1 MSEVMGTFG
10 SMSVH
15 AGPDAWVRCGTY
27 TNGSLPNL
35 SVASGGLTGGLTM
48 TLYLAGEVIDAG
60 HVRFARDL
68 VAQVQRFAAE
78 CERLHAVQAELADG
92 AA

>member
-10 SMSVH
+10 NMTLH

-27 TNGSLPNL
+27 ANGPLPNL
-35 SVASGGLTGGLTM
+35 SVSGGG
-48 TLYLAGEVIDAG
+48 LAGEVIDAG
-60 HVRFARDL
+60 PVRFARDL
-68 VAQVQRFAAE
+68 LTQVQRFAAE
-78 CERLHAVQAELADG
+78 CERLHAVQAELADE

>member
-10 SMSVH
+10 HMSVH

-27 TNGSLPNL
+27 TDGALPNL
-35 SVASGGLTGGLTM
+35 SVDGGGVTM
-48 TLYLAGEVIDAG
+48 TLYLAGEVMDAG

-68 VAQVQRFAAE
+68 VTQVQRFAAE
-78 CERLHAVQAELADG
+78 CERLHTARAGLADG

>member
-10 SMSVH
+10 NMTLH
-15 AGPDAWVRCGTY
+15 AGPDAWVLCGTY
-27 TNGSLPNL
+27 TNGPLPNL
-35 SVASGGLTGGLTM
+35 SVSGGGLTM
-48 TLYLAGEVIDAG
+48 TLYLAGDVIDAG

-68 VAQVQRFAAE
+68 VTQVQRFAAE
-78 CERLHAVQAELADG
+78 CERLHAAQAELADG

>member
-1 MSEVMGTFG
+1 MSEVMDTFG

-35 SVASGGLTGGLTM
+35 SVSGGGVSM

-60 HVRFARDL
+60 QVRFARDL

-78 CERLHAVQAELADG
+78 CERLHAVQAEQADG

>member
-1 MSEVMGTFG
+1 MG
-10 SMSVH
+10 
-15 AGPDAWVRCGTY
+15 VRCGTY

-35 SVASGGLTGGLTM
+35 SVYGRGVTM

-68 VAQVQRFAAE
+68 VTEVQRFAAE
-78 CERLHAVQAELADG
+78 CERLLAVQAERAEG

>member
-1 MSEVMGTFG
+1 MTAARR
-10 SMSVH
+10 
-15 AGPDAWVRCGTY
+15 AGRRWCGAATY
-27 TNGSLPNL
+27 TNAPAPIL
-35 SVASGGLTGGLTM
+35 SVSGGGLTM
-48 TLYLAGEVIDAG
+48 TVYLAGEVIDAG

-92 AA
+92 QAA

>member
-15 AGPDAWVRCGTY
+15 AGPDAWARCGTY

-35 SVASGGLTGGLTM
+35 SVAGGGVNM

-68 VAQVQRFAAE
+68 VTEVQRFAAE
-78 CERLHAVQAELADG
+78 CERLHAAQAGLADG

>member
-1 MSEVMGTFG
+1 MSAVLPTFG
-10 SMSVH
+10 SMSLH
-15 AGPDAWVRCGTY
+15 AGPDASVHCGTY
-27 TNGSLPNL
+27 THGPLPNL
-35 SVASGGLTGGLTM
+35 SVHGRGVTM

-68 VAQVQRFAAE
+68 VTQVQRFAAE